1 MLRILQVIVSASL
14 RSFCSQCSHLVVCL
28 IGQGEVP
35 APPEEGQSGFPFAA
49 DKEEREA
56 YMQKRMVDF
65 VKRRV
70 LVLEKVLN
78 AEYHSTVRCNTLT
91 FD

>member
-35 APPEEGQSGFPFAA
+35 APPEEGQS
-49 DKEEREA
+49 
-56 YMQKRMVDF
+56 
-65 VKRRV
+65 
-70 LVLEKVLN
+70 
-78 AEYHSTVRCNTLT
+78 
-91 FD
+91 